1 MYTNLLTGNYICLCF
16 VVGMR
21 FELTEDS
28 ITSES
33 GEETFSGYMKHEK
46 SAKLFSQLSRDSSP
60 PLLLAFSITSGKIR
74 QDTSS
79 ISSAGSQEQLEE
91 DSDQP
96 IEEWMILD
104 GEEQAEDPS
113 IQLNLGC
120 WESSEE
126 DVEDEGMTDKKVKLG
141 GDTWAVSD
149 KDKYGGTQS
158 LGSRYFMA
166 GRSSPCNIC
175 NRMGHVARRCYFH
188 KQKSPTCVLCGVQG
202 HVQRD
207 CPSRPCST
215 CGLPSHALNPCR
227 VPPVWKQHCQRC
239 GVTGHMFDACPDLWR
254 QYHLT
259 VKLGVPFRPRN
270 AFNLKHKSHHAHCY
284 NCSKRGHFGHECTKR
299 RMISG
304 TFPSLPYVCYYDTL
318 DDILHQNAPTLTPA
332 KDLRSA
338 GPLTSQQ
345 ECCKDTPLV
354 QGSSRTKLEPGAHPG
369 RRKTWPERRRERRE
383 VKRLRREAQAKRE
396 GGFLGRH
403 FCTIDDAV
411 CPADPYR
418 PVLRSHRESKTSQ
431 ENKKREEKAGKKSRK
446 SREAEKWRK
455 RGGIKRRDL
464 HPHGDIDI
472 GSENLLSPKQRVR
485 HRRR

>member
-1 MYTNLLTGNYICLCF
+1 MNSVNKDEVSDQLFFI
-16 VVGMR
+16 
-21 FELTEDS
+21 EDS

-33 GEETFSGYMKHEK
+33 GEEACSGYVKHEK

-60 PLLLAFSITSGKIR
+60 PLLLAFSITSGKTQ

-79 ISSAGSQEQLEE
+79 ISSADSQEHLEE

-126 DVEDEGMTDKKVKLG
+126 DVEDEGKPDKKVKSG
-141 GDTWAVSD
+141 GDIWAVSD
-149 KDKYGGTQS
+149 KDKYGSIQS
-158 LGSRYFMA
+158 LSSRYFMA
-166 GRSSPCNIC
+166 GRSSVCNIC
-175 NRMGHVARRCYFH
+175 NRMGHVARSCYFH
-188 KQKSPTCVLCGVQG
+188 KKSPTCVLCGVQG

-215 CGLPSHALNPCR
+215 CGLPSHALKPCR
-227 VPPVWKQHCQRC
+227 VPPMWKQHCQRC
-239 GVTGHMFDACPDLWR
+239 GVTGHVFDACPDSWR

-270 AFNLKHKSHHAHCY
+270 ASSLKRKSHHAHCY
-284 NCSKRGHFGHECTKR
+284 NCSKRGHLGHCTKR

-318 DDILHQNAPTLTPA
+318 DDILQQNAPTLTPA
-332 KDLRSA
+332 KGLVSA
-338 GPLTSQQ
+338 GSPTSQQ
-345 ECCKDTPLV
+345 EHCKDSPLV
-354 QGSSRTKLEPGAHPG
+354 QGRCRTKLEPGAHPG
-369 RRKTWPERRRERRE
+369 RRKTWPERRKERRE
-383 VKRLRREAQAKRE
+383 VKRLRREAQAKQE
-396 GGFLGRH
+396 GGFLRRH

-411 CPADPYR
+411 YPADPYK
-418 PVLRSHRESKTSQ
+418 PILRSHREAKTSQ
-431 ENKKREEKAGKKSRK
+431 ENKREESVGKKSRK

-455 RGGIKRRDL
+455 RGGIKHKDL
-464 HPHGDIDI
+464 YPHRDIDI